1 MEGGVRVKGLS
12 SLPGCMLLSL
22 ALSSPIKPAT
32 PQQYGA
38 INYRHAAINAE
49 CRGEERQEHINRT
62 NGHIKDKALQ
72 PASLKH
78 TQTLSLSAP
87 FTFLRCHS
95 VSE

>member
-12 SLPGCMLLSL
+12 SLRGCMLLSL

-49 CRGEERQEHINRT
+49 RRGEERQEHINRT
-62 NGHIKDKALQ
+62 NGHIKGIKPCSLPHTLAL
-72 PASLKH
+72 SH
-78 TQTLSLSAP
+78 THTLTPLSLSLHLSP
-87 FTFLRCHS
+87 F
-95 VSE
+95 